1 MRRRKD
7 TARFTM
13 DALGSV
19 AVIGQLLGQ
28 AVDIWQQIDLVRQ
41 TIRAAPKLLKDLT
54 VQSVNLQNI
63 LHDIKCSKELH
74 TRAIQTQ
81 IEHINSISL
90 ELQNILERLTTLNR
104 QSLLRQGL
112 HVLGHRTR
120 DEARLNDTLSRI
132 EKAKIELLIRMNLVH
147 MEKTSGI
154 SKGIHRIEADVRKEN
169 SKFSPAVMV
178 DRNHTEGTADQVNGI
193 VGLENIKVP
202 IGASITD
209 NTAMDRSR
217 QNNLILCGP
226 GSMAL
231 LQSVLVDA

>member
-1 MRRRKD
+1 MRRR
-7 TARFTM
+7 ANAVALQ